1 MPTERQSESARING
15 AKSHGPKSA
24 EGKEKSSRNSLRHGC
39 TAHHTLLLACEDRG
53 EFDKM
58 RDKYNAMHKPV
69 TLEEQDLVDE
79 MISAR
84 WRILRA
90 LSIEVALIDTEMVT
104 EEPKLKQKFVTID
117 TGMVLSSAFRTL
129 ADESRSTALLSR
141 YESRLR
147 RIHKQAHAMLLRVQE
162 LRQSVVGPA
171 ILPASPLSG
180 GLVCAPPTP
189 TAPPPEAIPLI
200 PKPEARC
207 SPEKIRVVQAD
218 SLPPCAENK
227 RLQNEPATQRFLR
240 RFRSRKARKIFNAAN
255 RQAARC

>member
-1 MPTERQSESARING
+1 
-15 AKSHGPKSA
+15 
-24 EGKEKSSRNSLRHGC
+24 
-39 TAHHTLLLACEDRG
+39 
-53 EFDKM
+53 M

-104 EEPKLKQKFVTID
+104 EEPKLKQKFATID

-162 LRQSVVGPA
+162 LRQSEPGKVGPA
-171 ILPASPLSG
+171 ILPASLPSG
-180 GLVCAPPTP
+180 GLVCAPPAP
-189 TAPPPEAIPLI
+189 AAPPPAIPLI

>member
-1 MPTERQSESARING
+1 
-15 AKSHGPKSA
+15 
-24 EGKEKSSRNSLRHGC
+24 
-39 TAHHTLLLACEDRG
+39 
-53 EFDKM
+53 M
-58 RDKYNAMHKPV
+58 RDDYYAMHKPV
-69 TLEEQDLVDE
+69 TLEEQDLVAE

-84 WRILRA
+84 WRIRRA

-104 EEPKLKQKFVTID
+104 EEPKLKQKFATID

-207 SPEKIRVVQAD
+207 SPENKIKVGQAD
-218 SLPPCAENK
+218 SLPPGAENN
-227 RLQNEPATQRFLR
+227 RLQNEPAAQRFLR
-240 RFRSRKARKIFNAAN
+240 RFRSRRDRKNLQRSAFTAAIWP
-255 RQAARC
+255 AARMQTGTPNPPRPMKNGCTSSCLDV

>member
-15 AKSHGPKSA
+15 AKSQGPKSA

-39 TAHHTLLLACEDRG
+39 TAHHTLLLACEDQG

-58 RDKYNAMHKPV
+58 RDKYDAMFKPV
-69 TLEEQDLVDE
+69 TLEEQDLVAE

-84 WRILRA
+84 WRIRRA

-104 EEPKLKQKFVTID
+104 EEPKLKQKFVTFD

-162 LRQSVVGPA
+162 LRQSEPGKVVGPA
-171 ILPASPLSG
+171 ILPASPPSG

-189 TAPPPEAIPLI
+189 AAPPPAAIPLI
-200 PKPEARC
+200 HKPEARC
-207 SPEKIRVVQAD
+207 SLKNKIRV
-218 SLPPCAENK
+218 
-227 RLQNEPATQRFLR
+227 
-240 RFRSRKARKIFNAAN
+240 
-255 RQAARC
+255 